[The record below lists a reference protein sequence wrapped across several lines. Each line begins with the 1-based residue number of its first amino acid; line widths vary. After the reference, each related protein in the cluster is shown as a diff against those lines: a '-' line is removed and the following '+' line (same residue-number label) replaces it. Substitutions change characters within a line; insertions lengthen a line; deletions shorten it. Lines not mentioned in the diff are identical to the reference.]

1 MTEQYFNAWFYFKNR
16 SKLVLF
22 LDPDG
27 VRADVSHIFNDS
39 LRDWTL
45 HAPFLLFNFGKL
57 RI

>member
-1 MTEQYFNAWFYFKNR
+1 MKSYLNAVFA
-16 SKLVLF
+16 
-22 LDPDG
+22 DPDR
-27 VRADVSHIFNDS
+27 VRADVSYIFNDS

>member
-1 MTEQYFNAWFYFKNR
+1 M
-16 SKLVLF
+16 KLYSIIIPNVLCS
-22 LDPDG
+22 DPDG
-27 VRADVSHIFNDS
+27 VRADVSHISNVP